1 MRTSILC
8 SIEDDGSGNMA
19 NWNLVREFAGGQLVD
34 VVEGPYRVAS
44 EKARELERDNDWE
57 IIIYQSF

>member
-1 MRTSILC
+1 MTK
-8 SIEDDGSGNMA
+8 
-19 NWNLVREFAGGQLVD
+19 WNLVREFAGGQLVD

-57 IIIYQSF
+57 IIVYQSF